1 MAKTTFFR
9 LTGCAALLSF
19 ALLGGLPAQDQTDA
33 QPVGGP
39 VMGFVTDR
47 LSGVRPIL
55 GVPGAASLGL
65 PVLPNSGFRS
75 IAFSPSR
82 DYALALVA
90 RGRQTVLLRNL
101 KSSVAAIEL
110 QAPPGAGRMA
120 ISLSGD
126 AAVLHYPETQSV
138 AVLTGLPQ
146 SPAVSWSLEVP
157 ALAGG
162 LTALAVSDDGGAVL
176 IATAGEPSSVW
187 LLAPNGSS
195 RFLSYVA
202 GAPSLAFLAGS
213 HDVLIADGALS
224 TVMLVRDANGQ
235 GRITQIGGRAEGVSR
250 PIAVAAAADGRRA
263 FVANAE
269 PAGIVSLSLE
279 GGQPLVVPCDCTL
292 TALEPLA
299 DGTTFRLSDPGDG
312 PIWLLDGAS
321 SPPSI
326 VFVPDQSPVRPELRS
341 PLLPV
346 RSGGER

>member
-1 MAKTTFFR
+1 MR
-9 LTGCAALLSF
+9 GF
-19 ALLGGLPAQDQTDA
+19 ALLGGLPAQDQTDS
-33 QPVGGP
+33 QPVSGP
-39 VMGFVTDR
+39 VVGFVADR

-55 GVPGAASLGL
+55 GVPGAATLGL
-65 PVLPNSGFRS
+65 PVLRDSGFQS
-75 IAFSPSR
+75 IALSPSR

-101 KSSVAAIEL
+101 KSSVVDAVEL

-120 ISLSGD
+120 ISLSGE
-126 AAVLHYPETQSV
+126 AAVVHYPETQSV

-146 SPAVSWSLEVP
+146 SPAVSWGLEAP

-162 LTALAVSDDGGAVL
+162 LTALAVSNDGGAVL

-187 LLAPNGSS
+187 LLAPDGGG

-224 TVMLVRDANGQ
+224 TVMLVRDATGQ
-235 GRITQIGGRAEGVSR
+235 GQVTQIGGQGEGVSR
-250 PIAVAAAADGRRA
+250 PIAVAAAADNRHV
-263 FVANAE
+263 FVANAD

-279 GGQPLVVPCDCTL
+279 GEQPLVVPCQCTL
-292 TALEPLA
+292 TGLEPLA
-299 DGTTFRLSDPGDG
+299 DGTTFRLSDPGEG
-312 PIWLLDGAS
+312 PIWLLDAAGA
-321 SPPSI
+321 PPRI
-326 VFVPDQSPVRPELRS
+326 VFVPDQSPVRPALRRS
-341 PLLPV
+341 PLPV